1 MSQPPTDDPPQEP
14 RAEDDGPVTD
24 QEGEQNVEEP
34 IRSTYESTAREGSER
49 LSRSWRMLMSTGFLG
64 GVEISIGVL
73 AYLLTVHDTK
83 SQLLG
88 ALAFSIGFMAL
99 FLAHSELFTE
109 GFYYPIVAIF
119 AREGTVLQLIRLW
132 AITLVTNL
140 LGGWLT
146 MGLVVVAL
154 PQLHDTLAESTHYF
168 LGVGL
173 SWRGVSLAV
182 LAGVAITL
190 MTRMQAGT
198 DSPGAAIA
206 ASVAGAFI
214 LAGAPLFHS
223 VLDSIILFGAIQ
235 AGVEG
240 ATYRGWLGWVWWVI
254 PLNVLGG
261 LVLTTGP
268 RLLRSSKLRPDDDEA
283 PEQPHHPS
291 SLRPDTA

>member
-1 MSQPPTDDPPQEP
+1 MSQAPAGRPEHRRDTG
-14 RAEDDGPVTD
+14 DDGPQTD
-24 QEGEQNVEEP
+24 PEGERSVEEP
-34 IRSTYESTAREGSER
+34 IRSTYASAASEGSDR
-49 LSRSWRMLMSTGFLG
+49 LGRSWRMLMSTGFLG

-73 AYLLTVHDTK
+73 AYLLTVHDTH

-119 AREGTVLQLIRLW
+119 AREGTVLQLLRLW
-132 AITLVTNL
+132 VITLVTNM

-146 MGLVVVAL
+146 MGLIVVAL
-154 PQLHDTLAESTHYF
+154 PQLQDTLAESAHYF

-173 SWRGVSLAV
+173 SWRGAALAV
-182 LAGVAITL
+182 LAGAAITL

-235 AGVEG
+235 SGVPG
-240 ATYRGWLGWVWWVI
+240 ATYLHWLGWVWWVV

-261 LVLTTGP
+261 LVLTTAP
-268 RLLRSSKLRPDDDEA
+268 RLLRSSKLRPDADEV
-283 PEQPHHPS
+283 
-291 SLRPDTA
+291 PDPAAGAE